1 MVEEIASQTNGE
13 KSKARQVGDFIRG
26 RLETRALKFSGVE
39 NERERCAAIAGD
51 FEKRMHELLPRR
63 QAEISQI
70 LSDVRETASQDV
82 GEFVNAATKRVSNFI
97 ASNRLFDE
105 LEEGIRNIN
114 VKENDWVIVGRGLA
128 YDLKE
133 DNGNQMT
140 FRVPNVFLEHLK
152 DFRDIFLE
160 GLLKLGEAFSNS
172 NDPRLAQ
179 VKIIR
184 GESRLIAVPQFA
196 AEMSELGFDVRRDP
210 ETKMGIAEITP
221 KRLIEMYKRSR
232 GTSEA

>member
-1 MVEEIASQTNGE
+1 MMEEVAPQTNGE
-13 KSKARQVGDFIRG
+13 KSKARQVENFIRG
-26 RLETRALKFSGVE
+26 RLETRVLKFAGVKDVG
-39 NERERCAAIAGD
+39 ERCAAIAAD
-51 FEKRMHELLPRR
+51 FEKRMHELLPNHP
-63 QAEISQI
+63 ELSQVI
-70 LSDVRETASQDV
+70 
-82 GEFVNAATKRVSNFI
+82 GEGSGTTFHDMNNFLEMVTKRVSNFI

-114 VKENDWVIVGRGLA
+114 VKEKDWTIVGRALA

-160 GLLKLGEAFSNS
+160 GLIKLGETFSNS
-172 NDPRLAQ
+172 TDPKLAQ

-196 AEMSELGFDVRRDP
+196 AEMKELGFDVSRDP

-221 KRLIEMYKRSR
+221 KKLIDMYKRSR
-232 GTSEA
+232 GEA